1 MGGLF
6 GGSPQVQQAPEVQ
19 QVQTPVINQAQVDR
33 DTSDIMRRRKG
44 TAATILTDQASGGS
58 TAGAVGGKSLLG
70 Q

>member
-6 GGSPQVQQAPEVQ
+6 GSPKVQQAPEVKE
-19 QVQTPVINQAQVDR
+19 VKVPIVNQEQVDR

-44 TAATILTDQASGGS
+44 TAATVLTTPESGT
-58 TAGAVGGKSLLG
+58 TAGAVGSKALLG